1 MGCGGVGGWRGE
13 GVRAK
18 GREGEVCGVWV
29 YKVRGEGEKYVA
41 RLARSC
47 HLNPVSHALGVSV
60 RDS

>member
-1 MGCGGVGGWRGE
+1 M
-13 GVRAK
+13 
-18 GREGEVCGVWV
+18 WV

-41 RLARSC
+41 WLARPC